1 MNQLRWILIILM
13 LQLAAAQTW
22 ALSGARLI
30 NQSKSGQTALF
41 NLGIH
46 DGIKEGDFAVI
57 VKEIRSLD
65 RRDLRLVPVAR
76 ARNIK
81 IATGQSVWILYK
93 IFDQELLVKGDP
105 YLVLSESQML
115 RGRRDPHFGRITIIT
130 EDDKRALR
138 VQKAL
143 TDDKDRLS
151 KLKEHYPELEVMHE
165 RESRTDKDGTLYD
178 VDAWKKVGRDKYR
191 TAIYKSPHQD
201 DFRRQLRLST
211 FEKLVTAY
219 IKKINDPNFNYDQF
233 YEEQMKGEFANQ
245 FRKKTNFDTEYER
258 FLANQSSKAIEDAK
272 LYRTILEK
280 GDAWSQDFSD
290 EELKLVLNQ
299 VSVLQEKDRRALVLA
314 DPKRFSL
321 YFSYG
326 MNVTDAQNDK
336 DPSYY
341 RQGAYSLDLELE
353 GTPVLKHETLERFT
367 LSGSVRTN
375 HSAIEASGQ
384 NAKLDE
390 VSVALGVNWYP
401 YFPPHAIEAPAI
413 FLGAFVRSGT
423 ARVESPSL
431 AQKSNYTLLTIPGL
445 RGGMKYNFKNK
456 IGLRLAFSLERML
469 LDRYEQSTFGSVLPD
484 QANLVEGKMNFALA
498 YSF

>member
-1 MNQLRWILIILM
+1 MVLLVVTSE
-13 LQLAAAQTW
+13 TW

-30 NQSKSGQTALF
+30 SQSKSGQTALF

-81 IATGQSVWILYK
+81 ISTSQSIWILYK
-93 IFDQELLVKGDP
+93 IFDPELLVKGEP
-105 YLVLSESQML
+105 YLILSESQML
-115 RGRRDPHFGRITIIT
+115 QGRRDPRFGRITLIT
-130 EDDKRALR
+130 EDDKAAFR
-138 VQKAL
+138 VQESLK
-143 TDDKDRLS
+143 DDKDSLA
-151 KLKEHYPELEVMHE
+151 KLKDYYPEIEVMHQ
-165 RESRTDKDGTLYD
+165 RESKMDEDGKLYD
-178 VDAWKKVGRDKYR
+178 VDAWKNVGKDKYR

-219 IKKINDPNFNYDQF
+219 IKKVNDPNFNYDQF
-233 YEEQMKGEFANQ
+233 YEEQMKEDFANQ

-258 FLANQSSKAIEDAK
+258 FLSYQAKRAIEDAK

-280 GDAWSQDFSD
+280 GEAWSQDFSD
-290 EELKLVLNQ
+290 EELKTVLNQ
-299 VSVLQEKDRRALVLA
+299 VSILQEKDRREYVVA

-321 YFSYG
+321 YLSYG
-326 MNVTDAQNDK
+326 MNVTDAQTEK
-336 DPSYY
+336 DLGYQ
-341 RQGAYSLDLELE
+341 RQGNYSLDMELE
-353 GTPVLKHETLERFT
+353 GTPILKHEALERFT
-367 LSGSVRTN
+367 LSASARSNRT
-375 HSAIEASGQ
+375 ALEASGY
-384 NAKLDE
+384 NASLDE
-390 VSVALGVNWYP
+390 LSVALGANWYP
-401 YFPPHAIEAPAI
+401 YFPGHAIEAPAI
-413 FLGAFVRSGT
+413 FLGAYVRSGT
-423 ARVESPSL
+423 ASVKAPSL
-431 AQKSNYTLLTIPGL
+431 SQKSNYTLLTLPGL
-445 RGGMKYNFKNK
+445 RAGIKYNFKNK
-456 IGLRLAFSLERML
+456 IGLRLAFSLERIL